1 MSSEYGD
8 SAEKKSFLMDQYE
21 KAWEKA
27 RSEEI
32 NTGVVTEATE
42 QLLLA
47 IEIEMEMFQN
57 AV

>member
-1 MSSEYGD
+1 MSTFD
-8 SAEKKSFLMDQYE
+8 TVMQDLMDQYE